1 MNCPFCQ
8 HVDTKVNDSRPDS
21 GGRSIR
27 RRRECLA
34 CGRRWR
40 TLERI
45 EDEMPLV
52 IKRNQTY
59 QPFNR
64 AKLLTSMTVSCGKRP
79 VSISQIETAAAEIEW
94 GILESGCE
102 SVSTTKLGE
111 MVMHHLR
118 MLDEIAYVRY
128 ASVYRRFS
136 DVGELIAE
144 MKDLV
149 QSAAAAHTTPTPES
163 VADSSP

>member
-8 HVDTKVNDSRPDS
+8 NAETKVNDSRPDS
-21 GGRSIR
+21 GGRAIR
-27 RRRECLA
+27 RRRECLT
-34 CGRRWR
+34 CNRRWR

-59 QPFNR
+59 QPFDR
-64 AKLLTSMTVSCGKRP
+64 AKVQTSMVVACGKRP
-79 VSISQIETAAAEIEW
+79 VSMAQIEKATADIEW
-94 GILESGCE
+94 AILEGGMD

-111 MVMHHLR
+111 MVMSHLR
-118 MLDEIAYVRY
+118 GLDEIAYVRY

-149 QSAAAAHTTPTPES
+149 AETAEPRFT
-163 VADSSP
+163 

>member
-8 HVDTKVNDSRPDS
+8 NADTKVNDSRPDA
-21 GGRSIR
+21 GGKSIR

-34 CGRRWR
+34 CNRRWR
-40 TLERI
+40 TIERI

-59 QPFNR
+59 QPFER
-64 AKLLTSMTVSCGKRP
+64 SKLLQSIQVACGKRP
-79 VSISQIETAAAEIEW
+79 VSMAQIERAVAEIEW
-94 GILESGCE
+94 GILEKGDE
-102 SVSTTKLGE
+102 TVTTTRLGE
-111 MVMHHLR
+111 LVMYHLKQ
-118 MLDEIAYVRY
+118 LDEIAYVRY

-144 MKDLV
+144 MKDIF
-149 QSAAAAHTTPTPES
+149 HES
-163 VADSSP
+163 EMKASEAPLEPAS